1 MKIAV
6 DAMGGDYA
14 PRAVV
19 EGAVKAAGEVGC
31 GVILVG
37 DEASI
42 QKELDRLDTAGV
54 DIEIRHASEVV
65 EMSESPSSALRKKK
79 DSSIRVCANMVKD
92 KEAVAMVSAGNTGA
106 AMATAFFVMGKL
118 KGVDRPAIATR
129 MPTVSGFSI
138 LLDVGANVDCKPSH
152 LLQFAVMGSAYAE
165 HAHGLKSPSV
175 GLLSIGEEDS
185 KGNEL
190 TRETFKLLKASKLNF
205 VGNVEG
211 RDVFNGRVNVVVCDG
226 FIGNV
231 ALKISEGLAEA
242 MGSLLKKEI
251 DEKIGGQVG
260 YLLLKPA
267 FKRFKKRIDYSEYGG
282 APLLGINGICIIS
295 HGRSTPKA
303 IKNAV
308 LAAYN
313 LHSSQVNRHIRE
325 DIEANVKKVEK
336 ERPASTHEDKE
347 GVFK

>member
-1 MKIAV
+1 MRIAV
-6 DAMGGDYA
+6 DAMGGDFA

-19 EGAVKAAGEVGC
+19 EGAVDAARELGI
-31 GVILVG
+31 GVVLVG
-37 DEASI
+37 DEKSI
-42 QKELDRLDTAGV
+42 QAELDRLDVSGV
-54 DIEIRHASEVV
+54 DVSIRHASEIV

-79 DSSIRVCANMVKD
+79 DSSIRVCADMVKKD
-92 KEAVAMVSAGNTGA
+92 EAVAMVSAGNTGA

-118 KGVDRPAIATR
+118 KGVDRPAIAAL

-138 LLDVGANVDCKPSH
+138 LLDVGANVDCKPTH

-165 HAHGLKSPSV
+165 HAHGVKSPTV

-190 TRETFKLLKASKLNF
+190 TRETFKLLKASDLNF

-211 RDVFNGRVNVVVCDG
+211 RDVFNGRVNIVVCDG

-242 MGSLLKKEI
+242 MGALLKKEI

-260 YLLLKPA
+260 YMLLRPA

-295 HGRSTPKA
+295 HGRSSAKA

-308 LAAYN
+308 KAAYH
-313 LHSSQVNRHIRE
+313 LHSAQVNRHIRK
-325 DIEANVKKVEK
+325 DIEKNVSKVAAAE
-336 ERPASTHEDKE
+336 PSALSDDKE
-347 GVFK
+347 GVLR